1 MAETH
6 LTIRA
11 IYEEIDRTKRNDP
24 DATIY
29 GVWNSILA
37 LQFPCSAG
45 YVTRFHGEN
54 ELLFHTY
61 HYMDFKTIPTN
72 FLVVQCKRQS
82 LQARPSGWEEGV
94 NQLTQYLSDTH
105 GKRPIWLRRP
115 VYSFVAIGKLMRVFK
130 YDDENECVLNWGLPG
145 YPSGNIYH
153 LVDDDVLFQQIL
165 DYIRANH

>member
-6 LTIRA
+6 LTNRT
-11 IYEEIDRTKRNDP
+11 IYEEIDRIKRNDP
-24 DATIY
+24 EATFY

-37 LQFPCSAG
+37 LQFPCPAG

-54 ELLFHTY
+54 ELLFRTY

-94 NQLTQYLSDTH
+94 NQLTQYLNDTH
-105 GKRPIWLRRP
+105 GKRPIGLRRP
-115 VYSFVAIGKLMRVFK
+115 VYGFVAIGKLMKCSSTTMGTNVFSIEG
-130 YDDENECVLNWGLPG
+130 YLAILVAISMNWWTTM
-145 YPSGNIYH
+145 
-153 LVDDDVLFQQIL
+153 F
-165 DYIRANH
+165 